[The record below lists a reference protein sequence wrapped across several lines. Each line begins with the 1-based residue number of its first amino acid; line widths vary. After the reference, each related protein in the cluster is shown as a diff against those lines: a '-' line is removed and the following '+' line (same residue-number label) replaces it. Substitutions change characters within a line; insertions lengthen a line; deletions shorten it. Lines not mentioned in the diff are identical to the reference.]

1 MKTIKNLLVVL
12 GFGLLSAT
20 AWAQCAPGGQFI
32 EQQGQGVTYGIC
44 TYPSGNY
51 YTHGAN
57 ETPVPTG
64 SGSSGSSGSARPQP
78 PKIINRYGAV
88 AMNSKTGGYD
98 SSFGQDSSKQASKQA
113 LDKCGSGCRIIATYA
128 NTCAAMSW
136 GSYQN
141 SSAKNGKTSVEF
153 GANSQIAEANA
164 LKSCKAKGNQN
175 CQIVFSECSKYK

>member
-1 MKTIKNLLVVL
+1 VL
-12 GFGLLSAT
+12 GFGLLSAS

-78 PKIINRYGAV
+78 PKIINRYGAF
-88 AMNSKTGGYD
+88 AYDRSNNKFGYGNNK
-98 SSFGQDSSKQASKQA
+98 SSQS
-113 LDKCGSGCRIIATYA
+113 LA
-128 NTCAAMSW
+128 N
-136 GSYQN
+136 
-141 SSAKNGKTSVEF
+141 
-153 GANSQIAEANA
+153 AEA
-164 LKSCKAKGNQN
+164 LKSCATKGCKVFGTYSNQCAALVWGKKRTDGGIVMFDVALNQRNAEEAALRSCSKKAQN
-175 CQIVFSECSKYK
+175 CQVLISECSKYN

>member
-1 MKTIKNLLVVL
+1 MKAIKNLLVVL
-12 GFGLLSAT
+12 GFGLLSAS

-78 PKIINRYGAV
+78 PKVVNRYGAV
-88 AMNSKTGGYD
+88 AWNTKSNLFDSTYNADSRSAAEQSALSKCGAGCKIISSYSNQCTALAIGYPKKGKGSYVTPASNINSKTAE
-98 SSFGQDSSKQASKQA
+98 SKALAS
-113 LDKCGSGCRIIATYA
+113 CSI
-128 NTCAAMSW
+128 
-136 GSYQN
+136 
-141 SSAKNGKTSVEF
+141 
-153 GANSQIAEANA
+153 
-164 LKSCKAKGNQN
+164 KAKN
-175 CQIVFSECSKYK
+175 CQIVLSECSKYN

>member
-1 MKTIKNLLVVL
+1 MKAIKNLLLVL

-64 SGSSGSSGSARPQP
+64 SGSSGSSGSAQPQP

-88 AMNSKTGGYD
+88 AWNS
-98 SSFGQDSSKQASKQA
+98 
-113 LDKCGSGCRIIATYA
+113 AT
-128 NTCAAMSW
+128 N
-136 GSYQN
+136 N
-141 SSAKNGKTSVEF
+141 FSSAKNESSKSQ
-153 GANSQIAEANA
+153 ANSVALAGCGVGCKIMNSYANSCIAVAWGAKKVGSTTITASNPNLQIAESNA
-164 LKSCKAKGNQN
+164 LAKCNRSKAQN
-175 CQIVFSECSKYK
+175 CQIVLSECSKYK

>member
-64 SGSSGSSGSARPQP
+64 SGSSGGSGSARPQP
-78 PKIINRYGAV
+78 PKVINKYGAV
-88 AMNSKTGGYD
+88 ALNKSGG
-98 SSFGQDSSKQASKQA
+98 SFGSVRMASSEQEAIQGALADCGGKGCSIFSSYKNQCVAMAWGKKNRGGMNFQAFSLQSSDA
-113 LDKCGSGCRIIATYA
+113 E
-128 NTCAAMSW
+128 
-136 GSYQN
+136 N
-141 SSAKNGKTSVEF
+141 S
-153 GANSQIAEANA
+153 A
-164 LKSCKAKGNQN
+164 LKKCTTSKAQN
-175 CQIVFSECSKYK
+175 CQIVLSECSKYR